1 MLDQAGRFPVFL
13 FALALAALVALVPN
27 TARAAED
34 DGYTQDEIL
43 AKATGFFG
51 ETTEGLAKAIEHVFE
66 DQGRPNGFVTGEEF
80 SGAIGVGLRFGK
92 GTLNRKSGASRE
104 VHWQGP
110 SVGFDLGGNASKVF
124 VLVYHLDDSEQI
136 YQRFP
141 GVEGTF
147 YFVAGVGVNYQ
158 KSGDIIL
165 APIRTGVGLRAGANV
180 GYLHYTKKRSWN
192 PF

>member
-1 MLDQAGRFPVFL
+1 MPDYTGRISVL
-13 FALALAALVALVPN
+13 FVAMALVVLVASVPN
-27 TARAAED
+27 TARAAENE
-34 DGYTQDEIL
+34 GYTQEEIL

-51 ETTEGLAKAIEHVFE
+51 ETTEGLAKAIEHVFK
-66 DQGRPNGFVTGEEF
+66 DQGLPNGFIAGEEF
-80 SGAIGVGLRFGK
+80 SGAIGVGLRYGK
-92 GTLNRKSGASRE
+92 GTLNRKAGAARE

-124 VLVYHLDDSEQI
+124 VLVYHLGDSEQI

-158 KSGDIIL
+158 KSGEIIL

-180 GYLHYTKKRSWN
+180 GYLHYTKTRSWN